1 MAKTEISGYKADLIS
16 NLSDA
21 MFGIE
26 SEDYSSVNDTVF
38 KGKDG
43 KAIKPTYAYG
53 KYQFLPSYH
62 LDDMMDLIKDGNYPG
77 LEGYSFTSAEFKK
90 LRRANKDIEIKNRL
104 APLLNNHRIQDDYF
118 NNWMVNKQL
127 PIIMDAYDKYGKQ
140 QNLSVHEVAA
150 LSHIKGAEGARELL
164 KESINNPELLN
175 QNIGEQNKIS
185 PNAYMAKFAKKFKE
199 MGVSL
204 SYPPTVNEEGEPDF
218 SQLRNKFMDIRAIK
232 DPEQRKKALEDFKRS
247 VVSQGGKNQ
256 YNEMIH
262 EYDQTTKDFFSD
274 NPKTEG
280 GKMFRF
286 TQMPGVTLKKDS
298 KNAVTISIDGT
309 PEENKAA
316 REYYMKEL
324 EFGAVKKAGE
334 NAQKSPVGNTELLMS
349 LPDKSANI
357 LKSNRSNSYRKTV
370 YYDFEDRTKAINF
383 QSKNA
388 TALLGKANQEY
399 LNITGQNKYFDTK
412 SGEFGT
418 TDFTLK
424 DKIEITDRNYLTT
437 QDEKNLKDIK
447 VNRVIQSIENNGGEV
462 PKNQKTKTEGDE
474 TPQETS
480 TAFIDSINE
489 RLSVADVEA
498 NQQKFNYEP
507 GKTEIP
513 IDGIVGLAMTLSAQ
527 DKAKTKMPKR
537 DEEVSELFRNYTAEL
552 KKRSEMGLPP
562 EVETAMKNQLAEAY
576 QGGLNNI
583 VNASAGNRATV
594 LGNLGSLEAQK
605 NKGLIGMQVA
615 DYEAKER
622 AFAQYGQAAQ
632 YIDRFGAR
640 RDIANHSIKLA
651 EAQQRRAEGQA
662 IATAGMAK
670 LNESLK
676 YQRENGPGSSNDMYR
691 SMLMQSIY
699 GYDPEMP
706 DNGQVGS
713 KSFYDKN
720 NLEAKQTQQG
730 LVNIRDGYNKLT
742 TDQQTIFNKEMD
754 GQTNQDKGKE
764 LIEHLLGQ
772 TPKET
777 VNPFANLDTNI
788 PTDINFDSNL
798 GLGTGNLNSL

>member
-1 MAKTEISGYKADLIS
+1 
-16 NLSDA
+16 
-21 MFGIE
+21 
-26 SEDYSSVNDTVF
+26 
-38 KGKDG
+38 
-43 KAIKPTYAYG
+43 
-53 KYQFLPSYH
+53 
-62 LDDMMDLIKDGNYPG
+62 
-77 LEGYSFTSAEFKK
+77 
-90 LRRANKDIEIKNRL
+90 
-104 APLLNNHRIQDDYF
+104 
-118 NNWMVNKQL
+118 
-127 PIIMDAYDKYGKQ
+127 
-140 QNLSVHEVAA
+140 
-150 LSHIKGAEGARELL
+150 
-164 KESINNPELLN
+164 
-175 QNIGEQNKIS
+175 
-185 PNAYMAKFAKKFKE
+185 MAKFAKKFKA

-204 SYPPTVNEEGEPDF
+204 SYPPSLNEEGEPDF
-218 SQLRNKFMDIRAIK
+218 SKLRNRFMDIRAIE
-232 DPEQRKKALEDFKRS
+232 DPEQRKKALEDFKRK
-247 VVSQGGKNQ
+247 VVSEGGKNQ

-280 GKMFRF
+280 GKMYRF
-286 TQMPGVTLKKDS
+286 TQMPGVTLKKDD

-316 REYYMKEL
+316 REYYMTHL
-324 EFGAVKKAGE
+324 ESGAIKKAGK

-399 LNITGQNKYFDTK
+399 LNITGNNKYFDTK

-418 TDFTLK
+418 TDFTVK
-424 DKIEITDRNYLTT
+424 KENFVDDKNYLTT
-437 QDEKNLKDIK
+437 QDERNIKDIK
-447 VNRVIQSIENNGGEV
+447 VSRVIQSIQNDNNEV
-462 PKNQKTKTEGDE
+462 AKNQKTKTEGDE
-474 TPQETS
+474 TAEEKETS
-480 TAFIDSINE
+480 NSFIDNINQQLSI
-489 RLSVADVEA
+489 ADVEA
-498 NQQKFNYEP
+498 NKQKFNYEP
-507 GKTEIP
+507 GKREIP
-513 IDGIVGLAMTLSAQ
+513 IDGIVGIAMTLSAQ

-537 DEEVSELFRNYTAEL
+537 DEEVSELYRNYTAEL

-562 EVETAMKNQLAEAY
+562 EVESAMKNQLAEAY

-583 VNASAGNRATV
+583 VNASSGNRATV

-632 YIDRFGAR
+632 YIDSFGAR

-713 KSFYDKN
+713 KSYYDKN

-730 LVNIRDGYNKLT
+730 LVNIRDGYNNLT
-742 TDQQTIFNKEMD
+742 PDQQTIFNKEMD
-754 GQTNQDKGKE
+754 GQTNQNKGKE
-764 LIEHLLGQ
+764 LIEALLSQ
-772 TPKET
+772 PPKET
-777 VNPFANLDTNI
+777 EPVNPFANLDT
-788 PTDINFDSNL
+788 DINTEINLDSNI
-798 GLGTGNLNSL
+798 GLSTSNLNSL